1 MTWSAQRKLSDIKMT
16 TNCNIWNEITLLL
29 RGYEHDLTG
38 RLMIRV
44 LLVTAGSKHSQNETG
59 RSRDCHRLPRL
70 MVDCFVSLLGRRP
83 GAVHDAAFQFV
94 ELATRLPEIVRRPRP
109 YCSDLFA
116 SLIGRSLEQFFRMLN
131 NCHKDTKKTTKT
143 NTKPIEHG
151 MPPLLLNDP
160 CPNISSY

>member
-16 TNCNIWNEITLLL
+16 TNCNFWNEITLLL

-38 RLMIRV
+38 HLMIRV
-44 LLVTAGSKHSQNETG
+44 LLVTAGSKHSQNET
-59 RSRDCHRLPRL
+59 
-70 MVDCFVSLLGRRP
+70 GRRP

-116 SLIGRSLEQFFRMLN
+116 SLIGRSLEQFFRMLDD
-131 NCHKDTKKTTKT
+131 CLEVAD
-143 NTKPIEHG
+143 
-151 MPPLLLNDP
+151 
-160 CPNISSY
+160 

>member
-16 TNCNIWNEITLLL
+16 TNCNFWNEITLLL

-59 RSRDCHRLPRL
+59 RRRDCHRLPRL
-70 MVDCFVSLLGRRP
+70 LVDCFVSLLGRRP

-109 YCSDLFA
+109 GGG
-116 SLIGRSLEQFFRMLN
+116 GRGAGRGGRGREQ
-131 NCHKDTKKTTKT
+131 
-143 NTKPIEHG
+143 G
-151 MPPLLLNDP
+151 V
-160 CPNISSY
+160 